1 MSRSKRK
8 SQDPD
13 DTTVMIFGAMV
24 RDMKALPN
32 WDKFRFVPAFVRDA
46 VRYYLQRQEERAGM
60 VFSVD
65 RQEDGSDREE
75 SP

>member
-1 MSRSKRK
+1 MPKRTKLVRLSRTLE
-8 SQDPD
+8 DGFD
-13 DTTVMIFGAMV
+13 E
-24 RDMKALPN
+24 LPN
-32 WDKFRFVPAFVRDA
+32 KSDWDPTGFPEFVREA
-46 VRYYLQRQEERAGM
+46 VRYYLQRQEERVGM

>member
-1 MSRSKRK
+1 MSRTKRK
-8 SQDPD
+8 SQDPQ
-13 DTTVMIFGAMV
+13 DTTVMIFGSMV

-32 WDKFRFVPAFVRDA
+32 WDKFRYVPEFVREA
-46 VRYYLQRQEERAGM
+46 IRYYLQRQEERAGM

-65 RQEDGSDREE
+65 RQEDGKDREE